1 MDGWAWFIRM
11 TRAQALTQTT
21 LETLG
26 RASKDFTIESHPSSN
41 KDAQNFIARTMHE
54 IIVITK
60 DNRFHSLKDD
70 LIYQIKHLSPFI
82 L

>member
-1 MDGWAWFIRM
+1 
-11 TRAQALTQTT
+11 
-21 LETLG
+21 
-26 RASKDFTIESHPSSN
+26 
-41 KDAQNFIARTMHE
+41 MHE

-70 LIYQIKHLSPFI
+70 LIYQIEHLSLFI

>member
-1 MDGWAWFIRM
+1 MNLVYQDDQGPGSDPNNSRN
-11 TRAQALTQTT
+11 
-21 LETLG
+21 LG
-26 RASKDFTIESHPSSN
+26 QSKQGLYYRESHPSSN

-70 LIYQIKHLSPFI
+70 LIYQIEHLSPFI